1 MSVKARIAAIQ
12 KLKPG
17 EVVGYGMR
25 YTAPSERRIAV
36 LPIGYG
42 DGFPRV
48 RNQGGALIHGRRA
61 PLIGG
66 IAMDALMVDI
76 TDIPEAQM
84 WDEAVIMGRQG
95 GEEITVHD
103 MAKLKNSVSY
113 DVLTNWRLRL
123 RRKSVNGEQAS
134 RMAHRDEFE
143 RCESVIRANMK
154 LLFSE
159 QNSDYE
165 HYQFP
170 YAIWAVPEAGETPS
184 DIFNA
189 GFLPSSRNL
198 DRFYLCRQVRVNL
211 AKFKPSSENRR
222 ILRKGAGIEVK
233 LVPRDKFDYTPERRQ
248 FFKTYAD
255 IKFGKDVMTFERLDA
270 LFGSPIISHLLVFT
284 DAKTGDEVGVA
295 TLYLEGKA
303 LAYYYYAFYDL
314 NYYARNLGMF
324 MMTSAVALFAE
335 RGFKHLYLGTCY
347 SQTALYKT
355 QFAGAEFFNGFRWS
369 DDLDELKFI
378 IRRDKKE
385 LDQHLLETEEYRDEF
400 YDGDLGKISR
410 RQRVPDQNQM
420 RTSRD

>member
-1 MSVKARIAAIQ
+1 
-12 KLKPG
+12 
-17 EVVGYGMR
+17 
-25 YTAPSERRIAV
+25 
-36 LPIGYG
+36 
-42 DGFPRV
+42 
-48 RNQGGALIHGRRA
+48 
-61 PLIGG
+61 
-66 IAMDALMVDI
+66 
-76 TDIPEAQM
+76 
-84 WDEAVIMGRQG
+84 
-95 GEEITVHD
+95 
-103 MAKLKNSVSY
+103 
-113 DVLTNWRLRL
+113 
-123 RRKSVNGEQAS
+123 
-134 RMAHRDEFE
+134 
-143 RCESVIRANMK
+143 MK

-233 LVPRDKFDYTPERRQ
+233 LVPRDKYNYTPERRE

-284 DAKTGDEVGVA
+284 DAKTGAEVGVA
-295 TLYLEGKA
+295 TLYLEGRE

-347 SQTALYKT
+347 SQNGALQNAVCRRGIFQRLPLVGRPGRTEIHHQARQKGTVPSTCSKPRNTAKNFT
-355 QFAGAEFFNGFRWS
+355 TETWKKSA
-369 DDLDELKFI
+369 
-378 IRRDKKE
+378 RRVNS
-385 LDQHLLETEEYRDEF
+385 
-400 YDGDLGKISR
+400 GSR
-410 RQRVPDQNQM
+410 
-420 RTSRD
+420 